1 MYCILNSSEGPLR
14 GSAVH
19 AYCTSILLF
28 VLEKNDLTAGFYVML
43 LFPHI
48 TWMFYNHQKWQLP
61 VTQGKL
67 DTTNGQLY

>member
-19 AYCTSILLF
+19 AYCTSMLLF
-28 VLEKNDLTAGFYVML
+28 VLEKNDLTAGLSVML
-43 LFPHI
+43 PFPHI
-48 TWMFYNHQKWQLP
+48 TWMFYNQLP